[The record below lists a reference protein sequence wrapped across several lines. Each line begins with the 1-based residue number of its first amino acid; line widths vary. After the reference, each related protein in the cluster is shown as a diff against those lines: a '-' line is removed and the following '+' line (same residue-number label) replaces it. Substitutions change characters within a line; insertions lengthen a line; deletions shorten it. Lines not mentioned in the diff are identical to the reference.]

1 MQIKAREEGGRGEKG
16 ETVALSPMFLN
27 HLESS
32 SAHTM
37 SVFCV
42 LFPTPTYSHTSR
54 YCMLV
59 VIGDYSSGEGT
70 GHFENVRKK
79 TQRS

>member
-32 SAHTM
+32 FISSHY
-37 SVFCV
+37 VCV
-42 LFPTPTYSHTSR
+42 L
-54 YCMLV
+54 C
-59 VIGDYSSGEGT
+59 VIPHPDLRTHISLLHAWGDW
-70 GHFENVRKK
+70 RL
-79 TQRS
+79 